1 MGGHVWRRGVLFV
14 LATLIGLGA
23 TTSAFASIVRALD
36 LVELVAKSD
45 IIIVG
50 QVTRVTVSTDA
61 YSRTVSDA
69 ELHVRNTWKGSAQ
82 EGSSVVVRA
91 LGGTK
96 GGDTLRVIGEPTFA
110 SASTVVLFGR
120 RSPNG
125 AYYRPVGMAQG
136 VLRVRV
142 RPDGGADAI
151 PTTEGLALVAQTEDG
166 KLVPR
171 AGAFAGA
178 IDLKMLGE
186 RVQAE
191 VRHPTQGSHAP

>member
-1 MGGHVWRRGVLFV
+1 
-14 LATLIGLGA
+14 
-23 TTSAFASIVRALD
+23 
-36 LVELVAKSD
+36 
-45 IIIVG
+45 
-50 QVTRVTVSTDA
+50 
-61 YSRTVSDA
+61 
-69 ELHVRNTWKGSAQ
+69 
-82 EGSSVVVRA
+82 
-91 LGGTK
+91 
-96 GGDTLRVIGEPTFA
+96 
-110 SASTVVLFGR
+110 
-120 RSPNG
+120 